1 MMGYSLYPC
10 EQCGGRRSL
19 NYFLE
24 VDGTKSARIDCVYC
38 GSQGPALQI
47 GPDDFTGD
55 ATEQALI
62 YLDETSRRNKQ

>member
-10 EQCGGRRSL
+10 EYCGGRRSL

-24 VDGTKSARIDCVYC
+24 VNGTKSARIDCVYC
-38 GSQGPALQI
+38 SSQGPALYI
-47 GPDDFTGD
+47 SPGDFTGD

-62 YLDETSRRNKQ
+62 YLDEAYRRKKQ